1 MSGLGMCETPGC
13 KSIAKLQC
21 PTCIKIGIPG
31 SFFCSQE
38 CFKGSWKN
46 HKIIHNI
53 ARKQIENVY
62 NIEFN
67 YKEQWH
73 V

>member
-53 ARKQIENVY
+53 ARK
-62 NIEFN
+62 
-67 YKEQWH
+67 
-73 V
+73 